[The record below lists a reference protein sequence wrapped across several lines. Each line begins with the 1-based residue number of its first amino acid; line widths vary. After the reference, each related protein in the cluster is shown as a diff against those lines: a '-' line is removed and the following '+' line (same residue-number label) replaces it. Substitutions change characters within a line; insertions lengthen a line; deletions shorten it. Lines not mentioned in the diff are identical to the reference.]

1 MRLSRTDEGA
11 VTLAART
18 IRTLPEDDRVGL
30 RRPLELV
37 SDMLQLK
44 FAATYGIQTSE
55 HSVDLRFCHWGG
67 LPDGP
72 DVAEHMGAYF
82 RSAQKPPR
90 LRFGAFDPRRPE
102 PWQRNRIIDWPMV
115 AAKSSQPPPIACEVF
130 PALRVKL
137 EEQIRVLVC
146 DGPSLL
152 AWVGGFREAPFDARG
167 RTLFQRL
174 VSPLRDRLRLERAL
188 DAEPGLRA
196 SLAAALEAIPHEAFI
211 VNDAGAPLHGNSL
224 AKAWL
229 DRHPRTGRRALVGAL
244 RGASVETHFTVA
256 RIAVKG
262 ASPHYLLVARAAPDV
277 EARARAAARRWG
289 LSPRQ
294 AEVLKWIARGDH
306 TARIGVELGISDRTV
321 ESHVEAIFAKA
332 DVASRSQLVAAMM
345 RLS

>member
-1 MRLSRTDEGA
+1 MRLSRADEGD
-11 VTLAART
+11 VTLAARA
-18 IRTLPEDDRVGL
+18 IRTLPEDDRAGL
-30 RRPLELV
+30 RQLLEVV

-55 HSVDLRFCHWGG
+55 HSVDLRFCNWRG

-72 DVAEHMGAYF
+72 DLAEHMGAYI
-82 RSAQKPPR
+82 RALQRPPTF
-90 LRFGAFDPRRPE
+90 RFGAFDPRRPE
-102 PWQRNRIIDWPMV
+102 PWQRNRVADWPML
-115 AAKSSQPPPIACEVF
+115 AAKSTQPPPLARAVF

-152 AWVGGFREAPFDARG
+152 AWVGGFREAPFDARE

-211 VNDAGAPLHGNSL
+211 VNDAGAPLHANSL

-229 DRHPRTGRRALVGAL
+229 DRRPRTGRRALAGAL
-244 RGASVETHFTVA
+244 RGASVEGQFTVA

-262 ASPHYLLVARAAPDV
+262 ASPHCLLISRAAPDV
-277 EARARAAARRWG
+277 EARTRAAARRWG

-332 DVASRSQLVAAMM
+332 DVASRSQLVAAVM
-345 RLS
+345 RSS